1 MDKTTFRP
9 RRSVLYMPGANERAL
24 DKAKSIPAD
33 ALIFDLEDAVAPD
46 AKTTARANVT
56 SAVRSKS
63 YGGREIIVRVNA
75 LDTPWGE
82 DDLAAVVEAGPDV
95 VLAPKV
101 SRPDDVRELES
112 RLTGYAAGEELSLWV
127 MIETPLA
134 ILDVHAIARE
144 AASTRLT
151 GFVLGTNDLAKDL
164 RAVMTEDRMAFLPA
178 LGLTLAAARAYGLVA
193 IDGVYN
199 DIKNN
204 AGFERECV
212 HGQALGFDGK
222 TLIHPTQVETCNRV
236 FSPAPEEIEHS
247 RAVIAAFADPQNAG
261 QGVIK
266 VNGKMTE
273 ILHLENAKRIVSM
286 ADAIAGRMQSEA

>member
-1 MDKTTFRP
+1 MDKTTFQP

-24 DKAKSIPAD
+24 EKAKSIPAD
-33 ALIFDLEDAVAPD
+33 ALIFDLEDAVAPE
-46 AKTTARANVT
+46 AKTTARVNVT
-56 SAVRSKS
+56 NAVRSKS
-63 YGGREIIVRVNA
+63 YGGREVIVRVNA

-82 DDLAAVVEAGPDV
+82 DDLAAVIEAGPDV

-101 SRPDDVRELES
+101 SSPDDVRELEA
-112 RLTGYAAGEELSLWV
+112 RLTGLGAGEDLQLWV

-134 ILDVHAIARE
+134 ILNVHEIAK
-144 AASTRLT
+144 AAVSTHLA

-164 RAVMTEDRMAFLPA
+164 RAVMTEDRTAFLTA
-178 LGLTLAAARAYGLVA
+178 LSLTLAAARAYGLVA

-199 DIKNN
+199 DIKNE
-204 AGFERECV
+204 AGFLRECV
-212 HGQALGFDGK
+212 HGQTLGFDGK
-222 TLIHPTQVETCNRV
+222 TLIHPKQVETCNRI

-247 RAVIAAFADPQNAG
+247 RAIIAAFADPQNAG

-286 ADAIAGRMQSEA
+286 ADAIAGRTQSEA